1 MKKLNVLFLPPA
13 AELAGPWQDDVVKA
27 IGDQHRLTMFDA
39 SLPLAP
45 QFRDIQVVI
54 DFGGSMGTRA
64 MADVAGSVL
73 LWQVLGNGI
82 DHFDLEYFRS
92 RNIRVANCPGE
103 NTAVPLAELA
113 LMFMLQ
119 LSRGWH
125 QAEQNLRK
133 GVMYKPL
140 GCELAGKTL
149 GLIGFGA
156 TGRQLSQRAKAFDM
170 RVIAVDKRKV
180 SMAERR
186 KFGIS
191 RVRSP
196 ESVDELL
203 QESDYVS
210 VHLHLTP
217 ETRHIINAQRLSAMK
232 RGSFLI
238 NISRGAL
245 VDEEAL
251 AKALASGH
259 LAGAGLDVFSKEPP
273 GNDNPLLSFDNV
285 VATPH
290 IAGLTSGTSKRRATF
305 AAVNVDRI
313 ASGLEPLGMIA
324 TRADVAVFTNLSDL
338 SPSDRQHEVFQSD
351 ER

>member
-13 AELAGPWQDDVVKA
+13 PGLAHPWQDDVVEA
-27 IGDQHRLTMFDA
+27 IGDQHHLTVFDA
-39 SLPLAP
+39 SLPLEP
-45 QFRDIQVVI
+45 QFGDVQVVV

-149 GLIGFGA
+149 GLVGFGA

-170 RVIAVDKRKV
+170 RVIALDKRKV
-180 SMAERR
+180 SAVEKRR
-186 KFGIS
+186 FGVS
-191 RVRSP
+191 RVLSP
-196 ESVDELL
+196 ESFDELL
-203 QESDYVS
+203 QASDYVS

-217 ETRHIINAQRLSAMK
+217 ETRHIISAQRLAAMK

-238 NISRGAL
+238 NVSRGAL

-251 AKALASGH
+251 VKALASGH
-259 LAGAGLDVFSKEPP
+259 LAGAGLDAFAKEPP
-273 GNDNPLLSFDNV
+273 GNDNPLLSLENV

-305 AAVNVDRI
+305 AAVNVNRI
-313 ASGLEPLGMIA
+313 ASDMEPLGMIA

-338 SPSDRQHEVFQSD
+338 LQLGPEREILQSD

>member
-13 AELAGPWQDDVVKA
+13 QELAHPWQDDVVEA
-27 IGDQHRLTMFDA
+27 IGDQHRLTVFDPSR
-39 SLPLAP
+39 SLES
-45 QFRDIQVVI
+45 QFRDIQVVV
-54 DFGGSMGTRA
+54 DFGGSMGTRP
-64 MADVAGSVL
+64 MADVAASVL

-103 NTAVPLAELA
+103 NTAIPLAEHA

-125 QAEQNLRK
+125 QAEQNLHK

-156 TGRQLSQRAKAFDM
+156 TGRQLSQRANAFEM

-180 SMAERR
+180 SAGEKR
-186 KFGIS
+186 KFGVS
-191 RVRSP
+191 RVLAP
-196 ESVDELL
+196 ESLDELL

-238 NISRGAL
+238 NVSRGAL
-245 VDEEAL
+245 VDEKAL
-251 AKALASGH
+251 AEALASGH
-259 LAGAGLDVFSKEPP
+259 LAGAGFDVFAKEPP
-273 GNDNPLLSFDNV
+273 GNDNPLLSLENV

-290 IAGLTSGTSKRRATF
+290 IAGLTSGTSKRRAAF
-305 AAVNVDRI
+305 AAINVNRI
-313 ASGLEPLGMIA
+313 ASGLEPLSLIA
-324 TRADVAVFTNLSDL
+324 TRADVAVFTNLSELRPPDQQ
-338 SPSDRQHEVFQSD
+338 SEVLQSD